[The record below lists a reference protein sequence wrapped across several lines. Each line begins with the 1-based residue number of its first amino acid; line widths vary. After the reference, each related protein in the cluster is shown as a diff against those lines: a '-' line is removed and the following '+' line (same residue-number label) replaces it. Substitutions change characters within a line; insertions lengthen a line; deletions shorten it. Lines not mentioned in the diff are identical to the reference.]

1 MDQVSAAGPGS
12 LTSVAPTSRAVF
24 FNRMRVH
31 QMVTD
36 LEVCATEIRS
46 DGFGHLIVGRASL
59 RAVILGARLQPEEMK
74 GGRIK
79 IRPM

>member
-1 MDQVSAAGPGS
+1 
-12 LTSVAPTSRAVF
+12 
-24 FNRMRVH
+24 MRVH

-59 RAVILGARLQPEEMK
+59 PAVILGARLQPEEMK